1 MARQGTLTTCI
12 TCGNSTRVMSNILPH
27 CRDCGR
33 RVWTLNTL
41 ERRGACVRCL
51 IIPAC
56 TRDYPY
62 TDGTYGQQC
71 QACYDMCPEPQEL
84 RDCHPVSVFMQ
95 PKPWVRCLPCL
106 PCIPCGRKHR
116 WHLTSGVFF

>member
-1 MARQGTLTTCI
+1 MDSQGTLTTCI

-51 IIPAC
+51 ITPAC

-71 QACYDMCPEPQEL
+71 QACYDLCPEPQEL
-84 RDCHPVSVFMQ
+84 RETAIPSQYSCNLNPRCGSCPACHVSHV
-95 PKPWVRCLPCL
+95 VAS
-106 PCIPCGRKHR
+106 ID
-116 WHLTSGVFF
+116 SI